1 MPDPAETSTPSRTRV
16 IFDLRDELTSEE
28 IAAFE
33 AAAAA
38 AGRSVTEHFLALTLR
53 LPDQRPAA

>member
-1 MPDPAETSTPSRTRV
+1 MPDPAEAPTPSRTRV
-16 IFDLRDELTSEE
+16 VFDLRDELTPEE

-38 AGRSVTEHFLALTLR
+38 AGRSLTEHFLALTLR
-53 LPDQRPAA
+53 LPEHRPAA